1 MGLFDQVNK
10 AVIDQQQVNN
20 YSAVLQKSGISVSN
34 LKVAN
39 QGGKLTVSGTVP
51 DMQTA
56 EKAIAA
62 LRTQPGITSVVN
74 LLEMEDLTSKNIK
87 MKVATKESNLNIR
100 QGPGTEF
107 EIVGKAAHNSTV
119 QLIKRMYNDWYYI
132 KTETG
137 IQGFCAKDYLTQV

>member
-10 AVIDQQQVNN
+10 AVVNQQQVNN
-20 YSAVLQKSGISVSN
+20 YSAVLQQAGVTVSN

-39 QGGKLTVSGTVP
+39 QNGKLTVSGTVS
-51 DMQTA
+51 DTQTA

-62 LRTQPGITSVVN
+62 LKTQPGISSVVN
-74 LLEMEDLTSKNIK
+74 LLEMEDLTAKNIK
-87 MKVATKESNLNIR
+87 MKVSTRESNLNIR
-100 QGPGTEF
+100 QGPGTNY

-132 KTETG
+132 KTDTG
-137 IQGFCAKDYLTQV
+137 IEGFCAEDYLTQI